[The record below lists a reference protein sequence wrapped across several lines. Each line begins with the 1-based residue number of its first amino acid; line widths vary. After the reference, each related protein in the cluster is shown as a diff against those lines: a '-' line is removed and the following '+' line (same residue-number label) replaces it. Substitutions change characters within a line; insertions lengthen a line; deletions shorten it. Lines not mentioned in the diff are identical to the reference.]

1 MCLPDDGS
9 VVGRKLSRL
18 CASSVDWDRH
28 RLNIPAVIRSE
39 HKYKGC
45 DVMQFPQKTTLFRVF
60 DHGRRLVHRAE
71 KPNSK
76 CTPPGY
82 SPSNCRK
89 LYCEVEW
96 CDQNEPYSVVS
107 YDLLMRQ
114 YHIARGYE
122 VYCQE
127 PHMYSLRATNSLHY
141 GTRPGGCR

>member
-1 MCLPDDGS
+1 M
-9 VVGRKLSRL
+9 
-18 CASSVDWDRH
+18 DWDRH
-28 RLNIPAVIRSE
+28 RLNIPAVIRSK

-45 DVMQFPQKTTLFRVF
+45 DVMKLPQKTTLFRFF
-60 DHGRRLVHRAE
+60 DHGRRLVHCAE
-71 KPNSK
+71 KPDFK
-76 CTPPGY
+76 CTPPPPARY

-122 VYCQE
+122 VYCPE
-127 PHMYSLRATNSLHY
+127 PHMYSQVRATNSLHCS
-141 GTRPGGCR
+141 TAHAPAAAVIGGLC